1 MRRILYDAATM
12 RELRRQLGSRDLILM
27 YVAAILSPRW
37 MAFAAAAGPA
47 SLTLWIAA
55 GLFFFV
61 PQALCVTALSS
72 AFPREG
78 GLYAWSKRA
87 FGDFHGFVAGWCYWV
102 NNLFYY
108 PSLALATAGMGLY
121 VFGTR
126 YAHLEQSRAYGMI
139 GSLVLVGIAVAASV
153 VGWRS
158 GKWVQNLGGAANWL
172 PIVFLLV
179 IAVLTLAR
187 FGSANPITLA
197 SLVPHV
203 TDLALVLTFSKLC
216 FAFAG
221 FELAPLVSEEI
232 IEPRKTIPRAIFAS
246 AVSIAFVYLAGTLA
260 LLVSLPMAE
269 TSIMTGI
276 NQAVTSSGA
285 RVGLAFLGA
294 PTALMMGIAGL
305 GALAAWFAGT
315 GRLLFVAGLDHYLPP
330 AFTRIHPR
338 WNTPAVALLAQGAI
352 AILFTVLATAGSGV
366 KQAYLFFADFT
377 LVLYFIPYLYMF
389 ASGIVLGRE
398 VERSEG
404 AIPIPG
410 GRLGNVAVNVAGF
423 AVTALSIVLS
433 CIPPAD
439 EPRKALRV
447 ALLVGGSV
455 VFVAMGVV
463 LYAIAARRARSA

>member
-1 MRRILYDAATM
+1 MP
-12 RELRRQLGSRDLILM
+12 ELRRQLGSRDLILM

-47 SLTLWIAA
+47 SLTLWVAA

-139 GSLVLVGIAVAASV
+139 GSLVLVSIAVAASV

-179 IAVLTLAR
+179 IAALSLAR
-187 FGSANPITLA
+187 FGSANPIRLA
-197 SLVPHV
+197 SLVPHWK
-203 TDLALVLTFSKLC
+203 DLALVLAFSKLC

-232 IEPRKTIPRAIFAS
+232 VDPRKTIPRAIFAA

-260 LLVSLPMAE
+260 LLVSLPTSE
-269 TSIMTGI
+269 TSILTGL
-276 NQAVTSSGA
+276 NQAVTKSGA

-294 PTALMMGIAGL
+294 PTALMMWLAGL

-315 GRLLFVAGLDHYLPP
+315 GRLLFVAGLDKYLPP
-330 AFTRIHPR
+330 AFSRIHPR
-338 WNTPAVALLAQGAI
+338 WNTPAFALVVQGGLAI
-352 AILFTVLATAGSGV
+352 AFTILATAGAGV
-366 KQAYLFFADFT
+366 KEAYLFFADFT
-377 LVLYFIPYLYMF
+377 LILYFIPYLYMF
-389 ASGIVLGRE
+389 ASGIALGRE
-398 VERSEG
+398 VRESDG

-410 GRLGNVAVNVAGF
+410 GPTGNVVVNVAGF

-447 ALLVGGSV
+447 VLLAGGAAA
-455 VFVAMGVV
+455 FVAMGMG
-463 LYAIAARRARSA
+463 LYAVASRRARRA

>member
-1 MRRILYDAATM
+1 MP
-12 RELRRQLGSRDLILM
+12 ELRRQLGSRDLILM

-47 SLTLWIAA
+47 SLTLWVAA

-108 PSLALATAGMGLY
+108 PSLALATAGMGLF

-139 GSLVLVGIAVAASV
+139 GSLVLVSIAVAASV

-179 IAVLTLAR
+179 IGALSFAR
-187 FGSANPITLA
+187 FGSANLIPLE
-197 SLVPHV
+197 SLVPHW
-203 TDLALVLTFSKLC
+203 TDLALVLAFSKLC

-221 FELAPLVSEEI
+221 FELAPLVSDEI
-232 IEPRKTIPRAIFAS
+232 IDPRKTIPRAILAA

-260 LLVSLPMAE
+260 LLVSLPTSE
-269 TSIMTGI
+269 TSILTGL
-276 NQAVTSSGA
+276 NQAVTKSGS

-294 PTALMMGIAGL
+294 PTALMMWLAGL

-315 GRLLFVAGLDHYLPP
+315 GRLLFVAGLDQYLPP
-330 AFTRIHPR
+330 AFSRIHPR
-338 WNTPAVALLAQGAI
+338 WNTPAFALVVQGGLAI
-352 AILFTVLATAGSGV
+352 AFTILATAGAGV
-366 KQAYLFFADFT
+366 KEAYLFFADFT
-377 LVLYFIPYLYMF
+377 LILYFIPYLYMF
-389 ASGIVLGRE
+389 ASGIALGRE
-398 VERSEG
+398 VRESDG

-410 GRLGNVAVNVAGF
+410 GPTGNVV
-423 AVTALSIVLS
+423 
-433 CIPPAD
+433 
-439 EPRKALRV
+439 
-447 ALLVGGSV
+447 
-455 VFVAMGVV
+455 
-463 LYAIAARRARSA
+463 

>member
-1 MRRILYDAATM
+1 MIGAVS
-12 RELRRQLGSRDLILM
+12 ELRRQLGSRDLVLM

-37 MAFAAAAGPA
+37 IAFAAAAGPA
-47 SLTLWIAA
+47 SLTLWVAA

-72 AFPREG
+72 AFPQEG

-121 VFGTR
+121 VFGTK

-139 GSLVLVGIAVAASV
+139 GSLVLIGIAVAASV

-158 GKWVQNLGGAANWL
+158 GKWLQNLGGLANWL
-172 PIVFLLV
+172 PIVFLLL
-179 IAVLTLAR
+179 IAILTVLR
-187 FGSANPITLA
+187 FGPVNPISFG
-197 SLVPHV
+197 SLLPRLS
-203 TDLALVLTFSKLC
+203 DMALVLAFSKLC

-232 IEPRKTIPRAIFAS
+232 VEPRRTIPRAILLS

-260 LLVSLPMAE
+260 LLVSVPTAE
-269 TSIMTGI
+269 TSIVTGI
-276 NQAVTSSGA
+276 NQAVTTAGA
-285 RVGLAFLGA
+285 RVGMDYLGA
-294 PTALMMGIAGL
+294 PTALLMWIAGL
-305 GALAAWFAGT
+305 GALAAWFAGN
-315 GRLLFVAGLDHYLPP
+315 GRLLFVAGIDRYLPP

-338 WNTPAVALLAQGAI
+338 WNTPALALLVQGGLAI
-352 AILFTVLATAGSGV
+352 VFTLLATGGSSV
-366 KQAYLFFADFT
+366 KNAYLFFADFT

-389 ASGIVLGRE
+389 ASGIVLRRD
-398 VERSEG
+398 VERAPG
-404 AIPIPG
+404 AVPIPG
-410 GRLGNVAVNVAGF
+410 GPVGNTVVNAAGF
-423 AVTALSIVLS
+423 FVTALAIVLS

-439 EPRKALRV
+439 EERKSLRV
-447 ALLVGGSV
+447 ILLVGGAIA
-455 VFVAMGVV
+455 FVAVGIG
-463 LYAIAARRARSA
+463 LYALAARRGRRA

>member
-1 MRRILYDAATM
+1 MPT
-12 RELRRQLGSRDLILM
+12 ELRRQLGSRDLILM

-47 SLTLWIAA
+47 SLTLWVAA

-121 VFGTR
+121 VLGTR
-126 YAHLEQSRAYGMI
+126 YAYLEQNRAYGMI
-139 GSLVLVGIAVAASV
+139 GSLVLVAIAVAASV

-172 PIVFLLV
+172 PIVFLIV
-179 IAVLTLAR
+179 IAAMALAR
-187 FGSANPITLA
+187 FGSANSIPLA
-197 SLVPHV
+197 SLVPRL
-203 TDLALVLTFSKLC
+203 TDLTLVLAFSKLC

-246 AVSIAFVYLAGTLA
+246 AVSIAFVYLVGTVA
-260 LLVSLPMAE
+260 LLVCLPTSE
-269 TSIMTGI
+269 TSILTGI
-276 NQAVTSSGA
+276 NQAVTKSGA

-294 PTALMMGIAGL
+294 PTALMMWLAGL

-315 GRLLFVAGLDHYLPP
+315 GRLLFVAGLDRYLPP
-330 AFTRIHPR
+330 AFSRIHPR
-338 WNTPAVALLAQGAI
+338 WSTPAVALLAQGAL
-352 AILFTVLATAGSGV
+352 AIVFTVLATAGSGV
-366 KQAYLFFADFT
+366 KEAYLFFADFT
-377 LVLYFIPYLYMF
+377 LILYFIPYLYMF
-389 ASGIVLGRE
+389 ASGIVLGKE
-398 VERSEG
+398 VAQSEG
-404 AIPIPG
+404 AIPVPG
-410 GRLGNVAVNVAGF
+410 GRAGNVLVNVAGF
-423 AVTALSIVLS
+423 VVTALSIALS

-447 ALLVGGSV
+447 ALLAGGSAA
-455 VFVAMGVV
+455 FVAIGVV
-463 LYAIAARRARSA
+463 LYAIASRRARRA

>member
-1 MRRILYDAATM
+1 
-12 RELRRQLGSRDLILM
+12 M

-47 SLTLWIAA
+47 SLTLWVAA

-126 YAHLEQSRAYGMI
+126 FAHLEQSRAYGMI
-139 GSLVLVGIAVAASV
+139 GSLVLVAIAVAASV

-172 PIVFLLV
+172 PILFLLV
-179 IAVLTLAR
+179 IAVLSFAR
-187 FGSANPITLA
+187 FGSANPIPLS
-197 SLVPHV
+197 SLLPHFS
-203 TDLALVLTFSKLC
+203 DLALVLAFSKLC

-232 IEPRKTIPRAIFAS
+232 VDPRKTIPRAILLS

-260 LLVSLPMAE
+260 LLVSLPTTE
-269 TSIMTGI
+269 TSILTGL
-276 NQAVTSSGA
+276 NQAVTTSGA
-285 RVGLAFLGA
+285 RVGLGFLGA
-294 PTALMMGIAGL
+294 PTALMMWLAGL

-315 GRLLFVAGLDHYLPP
+315 GRLLFVAGLDRYLPP
-330 AFTRIHPR
+330 AFSRIHPR
-338 WNTPAVALLAQGAI
+338 WNTPAFALIVQGAMAI
-352 AILFTVLATAGSGV
+352 AFTILATAGAGV
-366 KQAYLFFADFT
+366 KEAYLFFADFT

-410 GRLGNVAVNVAGF
+410 GATGNVLVNVAGF

-447 ALLVGGSV
+447 ALLVGGAAA
-455 VFVAMGVV
+455 FVAIGML
-463 LYAIAARRARSA
+463 LYAIASRRARRA

>member
-1 MRRILYDAATM
+1 MP
-12 RELRRQLGSRDLILM
+12 ELRRQLGSRDLILM

-47 SLTLWIAA
+47 SLTLWVAA

-108 PSLALATAGMGLY
+108 PSVALATAGMGLY

-126 YAHLEQSRAYGMI
+126 YAHLEQNRAYGLI
-139 GSLVLVGIAVAASV
+139 GSLVLVGIAIAASV
-153 VGWRS
+153 VGWKS

-172 PIVFLLV
+172 PIVFLLA
-179 IAVLTLAR
+179 IGVLTFLR

-197 SLVPHV
+197 SLVPRV
-203 TDLALVLTFSKLC
+203 TDLALVLAFSKLC

-232 IEPRKTIPRAIFAS
+232 VEPRRTIPRAIFLS
-246 AVSIAFVYLAGTLA
+246 ALSIAFVYLTGTLA
-260 LLVSLPMAE
+260 LLVALPIAE

-276 NQAVTSSGA
+276 NQAVTTSGA

-294 PTALMMGIAGL
+294 PTALMMWFAGL
-305 GALAAWFAGT
+305 GALAAWFAGN
-315 GRLLFVAGLDHYLPP
+315 GRLLFVAGLDRYLPP
-330 AFTRIHPR
+330 AFSRIHPK
-338 WNTPAVALLAQGAI
+338 WNTPALALLVQGAL
-352 AILFTVLATAGSGV
+352 AIVFTVLATAGSGV
-366 KQAYLFFADFT
+366 KEAYLFFADFT

-389 ASGIVLGRE
+389 ASGIVLGGE
-398 VERSEG
+398 VRRTEG
-404 AIPIPG
+404 SIPIPG
-410 GRLGNVAVNVAGF
+410 GAAGNVVVNVAGF
-423 AVTALSIVLS
+423 LVTALSIVLS

-447 ALLVGGSV
+447 ALLVGGAVAFV
-455 VFVAMGVV
+455 VIGVV
-463 LYAIAARRARSA
+463 LYAVAARRANREAA

>member
-1 MRRILYDAATM
+1 MA
-12 RELRRQLGSRDLILM
+12 ELRRQLGSRDLILM

-47 SLTLWIAA
+47 SLVLWVAA

-108 PSLALATAGMGLY
+108 PSIALATAGMGLY

-126 YAHLEQSRAYGMI
+126 YAHLEQSRAYGMV

-172 PIVFLLV
+172 PIVFLLL
-179 IAVLTLAR
+179 IAVLTFAR
-187 FGSANPITLA
+187 FGSATPITLD
-197 SLVPHV
+197 SLVPRL
-203 TDLALVLTFSKLC
+203 TDLTLVLAFSKLC

-232 IEPRKTIPRAIFAS
+232 IDPRRAIPRAILLS
-246 AVSIAFVYLAGTLA
+246 AISIAFVYLAGTLA
-260 LLVSLPMAE
+260 LLVALPMAE
-269 TSIMTGI
+269 TSILTGL
-276 NQAVTSSGA
+276 NQAVTKSGA

-294 PTALMMGIAGL
+294 PTALMMWLAGL

-315 GRLLFVAGLDHYLPP
+315 GRLLFVAGLDRYLPP
-330 AFTRIHPR
+330 AFSRIHPR
-338 WNTPAVALLAQGAI
+338 WNTPALALLVQGALAI
-352 AILFTVLATAGSGV
+352 AFTVLATAGSGV

-398 VERSEG
+398 VARSEG
-404 AIPIPG
+404 SVPVPG
-410 GRLGNVAVNVAGF
+410 GPIGNVVVNVSGF
-423 AVTALSIVLS
+423 VVTLLSIVLS

-439 EPRKALRV
+439 EPRKTLRV
-447 ALLVGGSV
+447 ALLVGGALA
-455 VFVAMGVV
+455 FVAIGVV
-463 LYAIAARRARSA
+463 LYAVAARRARRA

>member
-1 MRRILYDAATM
+1 
-12 RELRRQLGSRDLILM
+12 M

-47 SLTLWIAA
+47 SLTLWVAA

-87 FGDFHGFVAGWCYWV
+87 FGDFHGFLAGWCYWV

-126 YAHLEQSRAYGMI
+126 FAHLEQSRAYGMI

-158 GKWVQNLGGAANWL
+158 GKWVQNLGGASNWL
-172 PIVFLLV
+172 PILFLLV
-179 IAVLTLAR
+179 IAVLSFAR
-187 FGSANPITLA
+187 FGSANRIPLS
-197 SLVPHV
+197 SLVPRV
-203 TDLALVLTFSKLC
+203 SDLALVLAFSKLC

-221 FELAPLVSEEI
+221 FELAPLVSDEI
-232 IEPRKTIPRAIFAS
+232 VDPRKTIPRAILLS

-260 LLVSLPMAE
+260 LLVSLPTTE
-269 TSIMTGI
+269 TSILTGL
-276 NQAVTSSGA
+276 NQAVTRSGA
-285 RVGLAFLGA
+285 RVGLGFLGA
-294 PTALMMGIAGL
+294 PTALMMWLAGL

-315 GRLLFVAGLDHYLPP
+315 GRLLFVAGLDRYLPP
-330 AFTRIHPR
+330 AFSRIHSR
-338 WNTPAVALLAQGAI
+338 WNTPAFALIVQGALAI
-352 AILFTVLATAGSGV
+352 AFTILATAGAGV
-366 KQAYLFFADFT
+366 KEAYLFFADFT

-389 ASGIVLGRE
+389 ASGIVLAKEIR
-398 VERSEG
+398 RSEE

-410 GRLGNVAVNVAGF
+410 GATGNVLVNAAGF
-423 AVTALSIVLS
+423 AVTALSIVTS

-447 ALLVGGSV
+447 VLLVGGAAA
-455 VFVAMGVV
+455 FVAIGML
-463 LYAIAARRARSA
+463 LYLIASRRARRA

>member
-1 MRRILYDAATM
+1 
-12 RELRRQLGSRDLILM
+12 
-27 YVAAILSPRW
+27 

-47 SLTLWIAA
+47 SLVLWVAA
-55 GLFFFV
+55 GLFFFI

-126 YAHLEQSRAYGMI
+126 YAHLEQSRAYGMV
-139 GSLVLVGIAVAASV
+139 GSLVLVGVAVAASV

-172 PIVFLLV
+172 PIVFLLL
-179 IAVLTLAR
+179 IAVLTFAR

-197 SLVPHV
+197 SLVPRL
-203 TDLALVLTFSKLC
+203 TDLALVLAFSKLC

-232 IEPRKTIPRAIFAS
+232 IDPRKTIPRAILLS

-260 LLVSLPMAE
+260 LLVALPTAE
-269 TSIMTGI
+269 TSILTGL
-276 NQAVTSSGA
+276 NQAVTKSGA

-294 PTALMMGIAGL
+294 PTALMMWLAGL

-315 GRLLFVAGLDHYLPP
+315 GRLLFVAGLDRYLPP
-330 AFTRIHPR
+330 AFSRIHPR
-338 WNTPAVALLAQGAI
+338 WHTPALALLTQGALAI
-352 AILFTVLATAGSGV
+352 AFTVLATAGSGV
-366 KQAYLFFADFT
+366 KEAYLFFADFT

-389 ASGIVLGRE
+389 ASGIVLGSE
-398 VERSEG
+398 VARSEG
-404 AIPIPG
+404 AIPVPG
-410 GRLGNVAVNVAGF
+410 GPVGNVVVNVAGF
-423 AVTALSIVLS
+423 VVTALSIVLS

-439 EPRKALRV
+439 EPRKTLRV
-447 ALLVGGSV
+447 ALLVGGAAAFV
-455 VFVAMGVV
+455 VIGVV
-463 LYAIAARRARSA
+463 LFALASRKAPRA

>member
-1 MRRILYDAATM
+1 MA
-12 RELRRQLGSRDLILM
+12 ELRRQLGSRDLILM

-47 SLTLWIAA
+47 SLSLWVAA

-72 AFPREG
+72 AFPKEG

-108 PSLALATAGMGLY
+108 PSVALATAGMGLY

-126 YAHLEQSRAYGMI
+126 YAHLEENRAYGLI
-139 GSLVLVGIAVAASV
+139 GSLVLVGIAIAASV
-153 VGWRS
+153 VGWKS

-172 PIVFLLV
+172 PIVFLLA
-179 IAVLTLAR
+179 IGVLTFLR
-187 FGSANPITLA
+187 FGPANPITLA
-197 SLVPHV
+197 SLVPRV
-203 TDLALVLTFSKLC
+203 TDLALVLAFSKLC

-232 IEPRKTIPRAIFAS
+232 VEPRRTIPRAIFLS
-246 AVSIAFVYLAGTLA
+246 AVSIAFVYLTGTLA
-260 LLVSLPMAE
+260 LLVALPTAE

-276 NQAVTSSGA
+276 NQAVTTSGA

-294 PTALMMGIAGL
+294 PTALMMWLAGL

-315 GRLLFVAGLDHYLPP
+315 GRLLFVAGLDRYLPP
-330 AFTRIHPR
+330 AFSRIHPR
-338 WNTPAVALLAQGAI
+338 WNTPATALLVQGAL
-352 AILFTVLATAGSGV
+352 AVLFTILATGGSGV
-366 KQAYLFFADFT
+366 KEAYLFFADFT
-377 LVLYFIPYLYMF
+377 LILYFIPYLYMF
-389 ASGIVLGRE
+389 ASGIVLGGE
-398 VERSEG
+398 VRRAEG
-404 AIPIPG
+404 SIPIPG
-410 GRLGNVAVNVAGF
+410 GAAGNVVVNVAGF
-423 AVTALSIVLS
+423 LVTALSIILS

-447 ALLVGGSV
+447 ALLVGGAAAFV
-455 VFVAMGVV
+455 VTGLV
-463 LYAIAARRARSA
+463 LYAVAARRAKREAA

>member
-1 MRRILYDAATM
+1 
-12 RELRRQLGSRDLILM
+12 
-27 YVAAILSPRW
+27 
-37 MAFAAAAGPA
+37 
-47 SLTLWIAA
+47 
-55 GLFFFV
+55 V

-139 GSLVLVGIAVAASV
+139 GSLVLVSIAVAASV

-179 IAVLTLAR
+179 IAALSLAR
-187 FGSANPITLA
+187 FGSANAIRLA
-197 SLVPHV
+197 SLVPHW
-203 TDLALVLTFSKLC
+203 TDLALVLAFSKLC

-232 IEPRKTIPRAIFAS
+232 VDPRKTIPRAIFAA

-260 LLVSLPMAE
+260 LLVSLPTSE
-269 TSIMTGI
+269 TSILTGL
-276 NQAVTSSGA
+276 NQAVTKSGA

-294 PTALMMGIAGL
+294 PTALMMWLAGL

-315 GRLLFVAGLDHYLPP
+315 GRLLFVAGLDKYLPP
-330 AFTRIHPR
+330 AFSRIHPR
-338 WNTPAVALLAQGAI
+338 WNTPAFALVVQGGLAI
-352 AILFTVLATAGSGV
+352 AFTILATAGAGV
-366 KQAYLFFADFT
+366 KEAYLFFADFT
-377 LVLYFIPYLYMF
+377 LILYFIPYLYMF
-389 ASGIVLGRE
+389 ASGIALGRE
-398 VERSEG
+398 VRESDG

-410 GRLGNVAVNVAGF
+410 GSAGNVVVNVAGF

-447 ALLVGGSV
+447 VLLVGGAAA
-455 VFVAMGVV
+455 FVAMGMG
-463 LYAIAARRARSA
+463 LYALASRRARRA

>member
-1 MRRILYDAATM
+1 MAG
-12 RELRRQLGSRDLILM
+12 LRRQLDSRDLILM

-37 MAFAAAAGPA
+37 IAFAAATGPA
-47 SLTLWIAA
+47 SLTLWVAA

-126 YAHLEQSRAYGMI
+126 YVQLEQDRTYGMVA
-139 GSLVLVGIAVAASV
+139 SLVLVAIAVSASV
-153 VGWRS
+153 VGWKS
-158 GKWVQNLGGAANWL
+158 GKWLQNLGGAANWL
-172 PIVFLLV
+172 PIVFLIV
-179 IAVLTLAR
+179 IATLTLVR

-197 SLVPHV
+197 SLVPRL
-203 TDLALVLTFSKLC
+203 TDLALVLAFSKLC

-232 IEPRKTIPRAIFAS
+232 IEPRKTIPRAILAS
-246 AVSIAFVYLAGTLA
+246 AVSIAFVYLTGTLA
-260 LLVSLPMAE
+260 LLICLPTSE

-276 NQAVTSSGA
+276 NQAVTKSGA

-294 PTALMMGIAGL
+294 PTALLMWIAGL
-305 GALAAWFAGT
+305 GALAAWFAGA
-315 GRLLFVAGLDHYLPP
+315 GRLLFVAGLDRYLPA
-330 AFTRIHPR
+330 AFSRIHPR
-338 WNTPAVALLAQGAI
+338 WNTPVFALLAQGAL
-352 AILFTVLATAGSGV
+352 AILFTVLATAGTGV
-366 KQAYLFFADFT
+366 KEAYLFFADFT
-377 LVLYFIPYLYMF
+377 LILYFIPYLYMF

-398 VERSEG
+398 VARTEG

-410 GRLGNVAVNVAGF
+410 GRAGNVVVNLAGF

-447 ALLVGGSV
+447 ALLVGGSAL
-455 VFVAMGVV
+455 FVGMAVV
-463 LYAIAARRARSA
+463 LYALAARRARRA

>member
-1 MRRILYDAATM
+1 MIRGVP
-12 RELRRQLGSRDLILM
+12 ELKRQLETRDLVLM

-37 MAFAAAAGPA
+37 IAFAAAAGPA
-47 SLTLWIAA
+47 SLLLWIAA

-72 AFPREG
+72 AFPQEG

-121 VFGTR
+121 VFGTK

-139 GSLVLVGIAVAASV
+139 GSLVLIGIAVAASV

-172 PIVFLLV
+172 PFLFLLV
-179 IAVLTLAR
+179 IAALVVVR
-187 FGSANPITLA
+187 FGPANPLTWA
-197 SLVPHV
+197 SLLPRVS
-203 TDLALVLTFSKLC
+203 DLALILAFSKLC

-221 FELAPLVSEEI
+221 FELAPIVSDEI
-232 IEPRKTIPRAIFAS
+232 VDPRRTIPRSIFLS

-260 LLVSLPMAE
+260 LLVALPKAE
-269 TSIMTGI
+269 TSIVTGI
-276 NQAVTSSGA
+276 NQAVTTAGA
-285 RVGLAFLGA
+285 RVGLDYLGA
-294 PTALMMGIAGL
+294 PTALLMWIAGL
-305 GALAAWFAGT
+305 GALAAWFAGN
-315 GRLLFVAGLDHYLPP
+315 GRLLFVAGIDRYLP
-330 AFTRIHPR
+330 ASFTRIHPR
-338 WNTPAVALLAQGAI
+338 WNTPALALLVQGAL
-352 AILFTVLATAGSGV
+352 AVVFTLLATGGSSV
-366 KQAYLFFADFT
+366 KDAYLFFADFT

-389 ASGIVLGRE
+389 ASGIVLRRE
-398 VERSEG
+398 TASAPG

-410 GRLGNVAVNVAGF
+410 GTAGNVLVNAAGF
-423 AVTALSIVLS
+423 VVTGLAIVLS

-439 EPRKALRV
+439 DENKALRV
-447 ALLVGGSV
+447 LLLVGGAI
-455 VFVAMGVV
+455 VFVAIGVG
-463 LYAIAARRARSA
+463 LYALAVRRERRA

>member
-1 MRRILYDAATM
+1 
-12 RELRRQLGSRDLILM
+12 M

-47 SLTLWIAA
+47 SLTLWVAA

-139 GSLVLVGIAVAASV
+139 GSLVLVSIAVAASV

-179 IAVLTLAR
+179 IAAMSLAR
-187 FGSANPITLA
+187 FGSANPIRLA
-197 SLVPHV
+197 SLLPHW
-203 TDLALVLTFSKLC
+203 TDLALVLAFSKLC

-232 IEPRKTIPRAIFAS
+232 VDPRKTIPRAIFAA

-260 LLVSLPMAE
+260 LLVSLPTSE
-269 TSIMTGI
+269 TSILTGL
-276 NQAVTSSGA
+276 NQAVTKSGA

-294 PTALMMGIAGL
+294 PTALMMWLAGL

-315 GRLLFVAGLDHYLPP
+315 GRLLFVAGLDKYLPP
-330 AFTRIHPR
+330 AFSRIHPR
-338 WNTPAVALLAQGAI
+338 WNTPAFALVVQGGLAI
-352 AILFTVLATAGSGV
+352 AFTILATAGAGV
-366 KQAYLFFADFT
+366 KEAYLFFADFT
-377 LVLYFIPYLYMF
+377 LILYFIPYLYMF
-389 ASGIVLGRE
+389 ASGIALGRE
-398 VERSEG
+398 VRESDG

-410 GRLGNVAVNVAGF
+410 GPTGNVVVNVAGF

-447 ALLVGGSV
+447 VLLVGGAAA
-455 VFVAMGVV
+455 FVAMGMG
-463 LYAIAARRARSA
+463 LYAVASRRARRA

>member
-1 MRRILYDAATM
+1 MA
-12 RELRRQLGSRDLILM
+12 ELRRQLGSRDLILM

-47 SLTLWIAA
+47 SLSLWVAA
-55 GLFFFV
+55 GVFFFV

-126 YAHLEQSRAYGMI
+126 YAHLEQSRAYGMAS
-139 GSLVLVGIAVAASV
+139 SLVLVAITVAASV
-153 VGWRS
+153 VGWKS

-179 IAVLTLAR
+179 IAVLTFVR
-187 FGSANPITLA
+187 FGSSNPITLA
-197 SLVPHV
+197 SLVPHLA
-203 TDLALVLTFSKLC
+203 DLTLILAFSKLC

-232 IEPRKTIPRAIFAS
+232 IDPRKTIPRAILLS

-260 LLVSLPMAE
+260 LLVSLPIAE
-269 TSIMTGI
+269 TSILTGI
-276 NQAVTSSGA
+276 NQAVTKSGA

-294 PTALMMGIAGL
+294 PTALMMWLAGL

-315 GRLLFVAGLDHYLPP
+315 GRLLFVAGLDRYLPP
-330 AFTRIHPR
+330 AFSRIHPR
-338 WNTPAVALLAQGAI
+338 WHTPALALLAQGAI

-398 VERSEG
+398 VTRSDG
-404 AIPIPG
+404 AIPVPG
-410 GRLGNVAVNVAGF
+410 GRVGNVAVNLAGF
-423 AVTALSIVLS
+423 VVTALSIVLS
-433 CIPPAD
+433 CVPPAD
-439 EPRKALRV
+439 EPRKLLRV
-447 ALLVGGSV
+447 VLLVGGTAA
-455 VFVAMGVV
+455 FVAMGVV
-463 LYAIAARRARSA
+463 LYVIAARRAKRA

>member
-1 MRRILYDAATM
+1 MIGVVA
-12 RELRRQLGSRDLILM
+12 ELKRQLVSRDLVLM

-37 MAFAAAAGPA
+37 IAFAAATGPA

-72 AFPREG
+72 AFPQEG
-78 GLYAWSKRA
+78 GLYTWAKRA

-121 VFGTR
+121 VFGTK

-139 GSLVLVGIAVAASV
+139 GSLVLIGIAVAASV

-179 IAVLTLAR
+179 IAALTVQR
-187 FGSANPITLA
+187 FGPANPISLA
-197 SLVPHV
+197 SLLPRLS
-203 TDLALVLTFSKLC
+203 DLALVLAFSKMC

-221 FELAPLVSEEI
+221 FELAPIVSEEI
-232 IEPRKTIPRAIFAS
+232 VEPRRTIPRAIFLS
-246 AVSIAFVYLAGTLA
+246 AISIAFVYLAGTLA
-260 LLVSLPMAE
+260 LLVALPTAE
-269 TSIMTGI
+269 TSIVTGI
-276 NQAVTSSGA
+276 NQAVTTSGA
-285 RVGLAFLGA
+285 RVGLDYLGA
-294 PTALMMGIAGL
+294 PTALLMWVAGL
-305 GALAAWFAGT
+305 GALVAWFAGN
-315 GRLLFVAGLDHYLPP
+315 GRLLFVAGLDRYLPP

-338 WNTPAVALLAQGAI
+338 WSTPALALLVQGAL
-352 AILFTVLATAGSGV
+352 AIVFTVLATGGSSV
-366 KQAYLFFADFT
+366 KNAYLFFADFT

-389 ASGIVLGRE
+389 ASGIVLRRE
-398 VERSEG
+398 VERAPG
-404 AIPIPG
+404 AVPIPG
-410 GRLGNVAVNVAGF
+410 GALGSTVVNVAGF
-423 AVTALSIVLS
+423 VVTALAIVLS

-439 EPRKALRV
+439 EERKSLRV
-447 ALLVGGSV
+447 FLLVGGAIA
-455 VFVAMGVV
+455 FVAIGVG
-463 LYAIAARRARSA
+463 LYALAARRGRRA